1 MEEISKLVVF
11 ELSGQRFA
19 LDIASVEQIV
29 RIVEINSLPEMPEY
43 IAGVI
48 NFHGEIIPV
57 LDMHFLFNRN
67 HKEIEL
73 SDQLIIVKSS
83 SLKCA
88 LWVDRANKVI
98 DINVDDTQS
107 TGDIMDGVPYL
118 KGIVK
123 DNEGMVFISDIDK
136 FIKST
141 ELQLIDKVLN
151 ERIELVGINM

>member
-43 IAGVI
+43 ISGVI

-57 LDMHFLFNRN
+57 VDMHFLFNRN

-73 SDQLIIVKSS
+73 SDQLIIVNSS
-83 SLKCA
+83 LLKCA
-88 LWVDRANKVI
+88 LWVDRAREVI
-98 DINVDDTQS
+98 DVNESETQS
-107 TGDIMDGVPYL
+107 AKEIMDGVPYM
-118 KGIVK
+118 KGILK
-123 DNEGMVFISDIDK
+123 DKEGIIFISDVDK
-136 FIKST
+136 FINPT
-141 ELQLIDKVLN
+141 ELQLIDGVLN
-151 ERIELVGINM
+151 ERMELVGINM